1 MREKFK
7 ERRWTAA
14 LGLQTLELRLQA
26 FSKETRTL
34 VVLVEKLLLQ
44 DIGVWRSSLMSG
56 VWGPMSESHF
66 SCYV

>member
-7 ERRWTAA
+7 ERRWTAD

-34 VVLVEKLLLQ
+34 VVLVENPLLQ
-44 DIGVWRSSLMSG
+44 DIWVWRVCSFLPCSCG
-56 VWGPMSESHF
+56 FKNAF
-66 SCYV
+66 STV